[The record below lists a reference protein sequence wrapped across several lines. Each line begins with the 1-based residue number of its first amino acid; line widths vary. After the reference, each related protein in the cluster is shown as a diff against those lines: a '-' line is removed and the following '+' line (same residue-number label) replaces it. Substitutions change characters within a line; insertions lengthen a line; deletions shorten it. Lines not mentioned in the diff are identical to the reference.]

1 MQETQE
7 TWVQSLGQED
17 SLEKKVA
24 TCSSV
29 LAWEIPWAEEPG
41 ELQSMGL
48 HGLFLQDQAT
58 EHASTHTHLQIFSK
72 KKRKM
77 DKAQITKNG
86 SL

>member
-17 SLEKKVA
+17 SLEKEVA
-24 TCSSV
+24 TCSSI

-48 HGLFLQDQAT
+48 QRVLQDQAT
-58 EHASTHTHLQIFSK
+58 EHASTHTYLQIFSK
-72 KKRKM
+72 KKKM

>member
-17 SLEKKVA
+17 SLEKEVA

-58 EHASTHTHLQIFSK
+58 EHASTHTYLQIFSK
-72 KKRKM
+72 KKKM
-77 DKAQITKNG
+77 DTAQITKNG